1 MLSLQDPTRVLKNL
15 LGTSLKMY
23 STTGCSMSQKNTR
36 LNWMHCRMGQF
47 SFPKEN
53 RNCGWQ
59 KPRCSVHLHV
69 EGPVIMIWPRHPEAS
84 HSLAPIQG
92 IWSASHGC
100 SETSNDVQRHVAF
113 LQGAQSRRQPREQI
127 GSSRQEARSLPVSLR
142 FGILRGVGRN

>member
-69 EGPVIMIWPRHPEAS
+69 EGPVIMSWPRHPEAS
-84 HSLAPIQG
+84 HSLSTHPGDLVGLARLLGNEQTC
-92 IWSASHGC
+92 A
-100 SETSNDVQRHVAF
+100 ETRGF
-113 LQGAQSRRQPREQI
+113 PPRGAEP
-127 GSSRQEARSLPVSLR
+127 
-142 FGILRGVGRN
+142 